1 MSLGQIF
8 LVIWLGVL
16 MPALIIS
23 RARKMPPPGAAF
35 PTRTA
40 IYSGTWILQVGY
52 FVVAWMLLRKD
63 HIAFLPPWQFDAY
76 GLLVAIVWVFAKLGF
91 VALVS
96 IWWKR
101 RNLALMLR
109 LAPRWEP
116 KTIALYAAICCTTG
130 VAEELV
136 FRVHLANALLAGG
149 FGLVG
154 TLVASG
160 VIFGAWHAAQGWRGG
175 VLAGIL
181 GAANLLIYWHL
192 GSIYP
197 VMLSHALYDLVCGL
211 RIAWRYRNTPV
222 PEAVPA

>member
-1 MSLGQIF
+1 MTWGQMI
-8 LVIWLGVL
+8 LVVWLGVL
-16 MPALIIS
+16 MPVLIIRRS
-23 RARKMPPPGAAF
+23 AKMPPPGAAF
-35 PTRTA
+35 PSRRV
-40 IYSGTWILQVGY
+40 IYTGTWILQVGY
-52 FVVAWMLLRKD
+52 FVVAWMLLRND
-63 HIAFLPPWQFDAY
+63 GFAFFPPWQFDAY
-76 GLLVAIVWVFAKLGF
+76 GLQVAIAWVFVKIGF

-116 KTIALYAAICCTTG
+116 RTIALYAAICCTTG
-130 VAEELV
+130 IAEELV
-136 FRVHLANALLAGG
+136 FRVHLANALLAA
-149 FGLVG
+149 GLGAAG
-154 TLVASG
+154 TVITSG
-160 VIFGAWHAAQGWRGG
+160 VIFGAWHAAQSWRGG

-181 GAANLLIYWHL
+181 GAVNLLIYWHL

-211 RIAWRYRNTPV
+211 RIAWKYRNTPL